1 MVWINQSIYFFFS
14 VFHKLY
20 FGIFQLVRNWKMSI
34 WYLPLILRRNRMLN
48 GSYSSCRPTTYEC
61 IQWKP
66 VVSTSYL
73 LSLVSYKIRWGGGS
87 NKNNLNEE
95 GLPVLEVNIWNL
107 GFYLGL
113 NTAGASRKYRTSP
126 VLIANCEEICFL
138 KSCNF

>member
-73 LSLVSYKIRWGGGS
+73 LSLVSYKVRWGGQI
-87 NKNNLNEE
+87 KIILMRRACLYWKLIFEI
-95 GLPVLEVNIWNL
+95 LVFTWAWTLLVLVENTELVQ
-107 GFYLGL
+107 YLL
-113 NTAGASRKYRTSP
+113 QIVKRF
-126 VLIANCEEICFL
+126 VF
-138 KSCNF
+138 